1 MRDTA
6 AERCRGE
13 ARPRRARPHEAPRL
27 HMDDYYARA
36 REFRAWLTA
45 RHQYLDELTSTEAR
59 RAFREFADAWNAGS
73 LDDAYYTGTARGAHS
88 RYRWAWA
95 RAAPCAAADV
105 ERGSERRAARAAA
118 QAWLD
123 EHAPRATG
131 REALLAKKKER
142 AASHRAMAERRQLDD
157 DVADGLSEDA
167 LLGTDSSFAA
177 ALAERERAAA
187 RRAEARK
194 EATYARDAR
203 LAARQR
209 KEADTMAQL
218 RQMAAKRYG

>member
-1 MRDTA
+1 MAHGAPPVLGRA
-6 AERCRGE
+6 HKYRGASRVSRVRGRMERRQS
-13 ARPRRARPHEAPRL
+13 RR
-27 HMDDYYARA
+27 YGGRA
-36 REFRAWLTA
+36 
-45 RHQYLDELTSTEAR
+45 
-59 RAFREFADAWNAGS
+59 NA
-73 LDDAYYTGTARGAHS
+73 DAYYTGTARGAHS

-177 ALAERERAAA
+177 AYVVLLTQDSLSASVRQRGVPRHAKKLRTPETRASRRGSA
-187 RRAEARK
+187 RRLIPWHNFVRWRPSAMADGVPVGARPTRPPP
-194 EATYARDAR
+194 AS
-203 LAARQR
+203 
-209 KEADTMAQL
+209 
-218 RQMAAKRYG
+218 

>member
-73 LDDAYYTGTARGAHS
+73 LDGTVGGLMQTRITQAQRVAPTRGTAGRGPARRRAPRPTWSAGASAARRAPPRRRGSTSMRRVPRGARRSS
-88 RYRWAWA
+88 R
-95 RAAPCAAADV
+95 
-105 ERGSERRAARAAA
+105 RRRS
-118 QAWLD
+118 
-123 EHAPRATG
+123 APRAT
-131 REALLAKKKER
+131 APWPS
-142 AASHRAMAERRQLDD
+142 AASWTTTWPMGCRRTPCS
-157 DVADGLSEDA
+157 AP
-167 LLGTDSSFAA
+167 T
-177 ALAERERAAA
+177 
-187 RRAEARK
+187 RRSPPRTSCYSPK
-194 EATYARDAR
+194 TR
-203 LAARQR
+203 
-209 KEADTMAQL
+209 
-218 RQMAAKRYG
+218 